1 MTNAPER
8 IVIDHFRSNLWYT
21 EEDAKWGPL
30 DMTTYVR
37 ADRIKELEAEN
48 RELAMQLLATDGQAQ
63 EALERA
69 VKAEADVTRAIQT
82 ALEMAADTCPYAIKS
97 YEMLKPGKKDQFASR
112 ESQIVARGFVRLV
125 EEDIRAIRVEDV
137 LKKLEEKDD

>member
-82 ALEMAADTCPYAIKS
+82 ALEMAAEYIERDLDCVKAESGEKS
-97 YEMLKPGKKDQFASR
+97 VQVWEIEKEAK
-112 ESQIVARGFVRLV
+112 
-125 EEDIRAIRVEDV
+125 DIRAIRVEDV